1 LRSEEK
7 SYYTWACNIDLFAII
22 GYQSKVVHAQISL
35 VHSMSIVTDRKG
47 SQETGGSRLFVYNK
61 IMMTNYTSWAI
72 QVVAVMEDQEVSLAI
87 KLATGMDVDMRKDKK
102 LQAHLLETLLWI
114 F

>member
-1 LRSEEK
+1 M
-7 SYYTWACNIDLFAII
+7 
-22 GYQSKVVHAQISL
+22 HAQISL
-35 VHSMSIVTDRKG
+35 VHLISIITDRQG
-47 SQETGGSRLFVYNK
+47 SWETSYGRLFVYPQLTT
-61 IMMTNYTSWAI
+61 MNYTSWAI
-72 QVVAVMEDQEVSLAI
+72 QVVAIMEDQEVSLAI